1 MSKYEIVIYWS
12 IDDDCFVAEVPELL
26 LLKAHGDTQNEALE
40 NAQQDIALWIEVAQK
55 EGIQIPEAKG
65 KLILG

>member
-1 MSKYEIVIYWS
+1 MNKYEIVIYWS
-12 IDDDCFVAEVPELL
+12 IEDDCFVAEVPELL
-26 LLKAHGDTQNEALE
+26 LLKAHGDTQNEAHE
-40 NAQQDIALWIEVAQK
+40 NAQQAIALWIEVVQK

>member
-40 NAQQDIALWIEVAQK
+40 NAQQAIALWIEVAQK
-55 EGIQIPEAKG
+55 EGMQIPEAKG

>member
-1 MSKYEIVIYWS
+1 MNKYEIVIYWS
-12 IDDDCFVAEVPELL
+12 IEDDCFVAEVPELL

-40 NAQQDIALWIEVAQK
+40 NAQQAIALWIEVAQK
-55 EGIQIPEAKG
+55 EGIKIPEAKG

>member
-1 MSKYEIVIYWS
+1 MNKYEIVIYWS
-12 IDDDCFVAEVPELL
+12 REDDCFVAEVPELPL
-26 LLKAHGDTQNEALE
+26 IKAHGDTQNEALE
-40 NAQQDIALWIEVAQK
+40 NAQQAIELWIEVATK